1 MLQKIIF
8 STENLHTFF
17 ISGLIVKAVLA
28 YILINCVPGS
38 EQDIISE
45 IKKISEVTEVNGIMG
60 RYDIF
65 AKVSSRTVQGID
77 STVHKIRD
85 IKGIT
90 ASYSMPVFYGQGG
103 TIDEQE

>member
-1 MLQKIIF
+1 
-8 STENLHTFF
+8 
-17 ISGLIVKAVLA
+17 LIVEAVLA

-38 EQDIISE
+38 EKDIILE
-45 IKKISEVTEVNGIMG
+45 IKKISEVSEVNGIMG

-65 AKVSSRTVQGID
+65 VKVSSRAVQGID
-77 STVHKIRD
+77 STVHKIRN

-90 ASYSMPVFYGQGG
+90 ASYSMPVLYGQGG